1 MELTRNTPHVQ
12 SLKRF
17 QKQKHISKTIDTT
30 GNTDSNNTGNNTDNN
45 HQKDLAPASATP
57 SLEVSSS
64 VASEN
69 VMDESEDDLGSKQT
83 NTDINIAGV
92 ESETGMDND
101 DDDLLGSDHLGSS
114 EWKINPENDGENNDN
129 DGENND
135 GENVDNDGENVD
147 NDGENVDNDGETN
160 KNDNGDTGE
169 TTFEPDSTINKRK
182 RIEDATEEAQTQW
195 DREYDPVKAFSMF
208 MERPYKCKRHETAF
222 PKKDA
227 SSYLL
232 GTCGDTDFHLS
243 ICEVFDFPHLV
254 MVMVRKDSNRKE
266 YSLERS
272 FMGTKNAVKKLL
284 ENAKSDPNIA
294 PILVRA
300 INRFNEF
307 AKLEYSK
314 ILGKKTCKNFF
325 FL

>member
-30 GNTDSNNTGNNTDNN
+30 GNTDSSNAGNNTDNN
-45 HQKDLAPASATP
+45 NTDSNNQKDLAPASATP

-64 VASEN
+64 VASDN

-101 DDDLLGSDHLGSS
+101 DDLLGSDHLGSS
-114 EWKINPENDGENNDN
+114 EWKINPENDGENSDN
-129 DGENND
+129 DGENI
-135 GENVDNDGENVD
+135 DNDGENID
-147 NDGENVDNDGETN
+147 NDGENIDNDGETN

-182 RIEDATEEAQTQW
+182 RIEDATEETQTQW

-222 PKKDA
+222 PKKNA
-227 SSYLL
+227 SSYLS
-232 GTCGDTDFHLS
+232 GTCDDTDFHLS

-254 MVMVRKDSNRKE
+254 MMVRKDSNRKE
-266 YSLERS
+266 YSVERS
-272 FMGTKNAVKKLL
+272 FMGTKNVVKKLL